1 MVQPAIDRRKA
12 ILFLVIAA
20 VLWSTSGILVK
31 VLPWSPIGVL
41 AGRSIFS
48 SLVFLFFL
56 RRFPFRPTRWQLF
69 AAGSYILTQFF
80 YISSIRLT
88 TAANAIFLQ
97 YTAPIYI
104 IFLAY
109 WLLREKPSRADWV
122 SMVVIFAGF
131 GLFFGDKLSL
141 DGFYGNLMAV
151 LSGISLAMMTVAMR
165 AQKDGSPAESF
176 LLANVVTAIV
186 GFYFVWQEPWTLVNW
201 AGIAYLGIFQIG
213 LSFLLYAIA
222 IKVIPAL
229 ETTLIGTLEPIL
241 NPIWVFLFISEVPGP
256 LATIGGLVVLAG
268 VVISAVTSAG
278 GKTDKGG

>member
-1 MVQPAIDRRKA
+1 MIPVTIDRRKA
-12 ILFLVIAA
+12 ILFLIVAA

-31 VLPWSPIGVL
+31 VLPWSPVAVL

-48 SLVFLFFL
+48 SLVFLVYL
-56 RRFPFRPTRWQLF
+56 RRFPFRPTRWQWM
-69 AAGSYILTQFF
+69 AAGSYVMTQFL

-104 IFLAY
+104 IFLGY

-122 SMVVIFAGF
+122 SMLVIFAGL
-131 GLFFGDKLSL
+131 GLFFGDSFST
-141 DGFYGNLMAV
+141 DGFYGNLLAA
-151 LSGISLAMMTVAMR
+151 LSGVALAMMTVALR

-176 LLANVVTAIV
+176 LLANVLSAIL
-186 GFYFVWQEPWTLVNW
+186 GFYFIWQEPWTLASW
-201 AGIAYLGIFQIG
+201 TGIAYLGIFQIG
-213 LSFLLYAIA
+213 LSFLLYSIA

-241 NPIWVFLFISEVPGP
+241 NPLWVFLFIGEMPGP
-256 LATIGGLVVLAG
+256 MALLGGLVVLAG
-268 VVISAVTSAG
+268 VVISSIASARA
-278 GKTDKGG
+278 D